1 MRRMKVGN
9 MSKGFSLPGFE
20 RNIVNKDEGYREK
33 SKFRGKTKS
42 GQ

>member
-9 MSKGFSLPGFE
+9 MSKGFSLPDFE
-20 RNIVNKDEGYREK
+20 RNIVNKNEECREK

>member
-20 RNIVNKDEGYREK
+20 RNIVNEYEGYK
-33 SKFRGKTKS
+33 DKNKFREKTKS